1 MNNNQHTCI
10 VVEGNDE
17 LREEL
22 VHLISAQGLEVLECK
37 KIDTILP
44 SCVEP
49 DVIVFGQNVDIDD
62 ADTVF
67 SDFELLIREC
77 QIPIATS
84 FVLRDQL
91 LNRFQE
97 VHVYPDVDVVG
108 YMARTLAFNQVKR
121 RLIKE
126 DMCRAV
132 QGIFHLDEAD
142 FYLKTV
148 EEAQAIALLI
158 SSLAPAKKL
167 LRLGLTELL
176 INAVE
181 HGNLEIG
188 AQEKQRL
195 RESGTWMSEVDRR
208 LNSDLY
214 RDKKVHLHLSKT
226 KEQLLLRIEDEGHGF
241 DWQKILQSNQDVKV
255 QAKSGRG
262 LRLAQR
268 SGFDEFAYVGK
279 GNIVECRFA
288 ISSLGADND

>member
-1 MNNNQHTCI
+1 MNKNQHTCI
-10 VVEGNDE
+10 VIDKNEQ
-17 LREEL
+17 LRKEL
-22 VHLISAQGLEVLECK
+22 VELMSEQGLDVFECK
-37 KIDTILP
+37 QLDMFLP
-44 SCVEP
+44 SDLEP
-49 DVIVFGQNVDIDD
+49 DVIVFGQNVDVAD
-62 ADTVF
+62 ADTSF

-77 QIPIATS
+77 QIPIVAS
-84 FVLRDQL
+84 LVLRDSL

-97 VHVYPDVDVVG
+97 VHVYPDLDVLG
-108 YMARTLAFNQVKR
+108 IMARTLAFNQVKR

-158 SSLAPAKKL
+158 SLLAPAKKL

-195 RESGTWMSEVDRR
+195 RESGTWMSEVNRR
-208 LNSDLY
+208 LNSDRY

-226 KEQLLLRIEDEGHGF
+226 KQELLLRIEDEGQGF
-241 DWQKILQSNQDVKV
+241 DWQKILQDNQNVKV

-268 SGFDEFAYVGK
+268 SGFDEFSYIGK

-288 ISSLGADND
+288 ISDLGAANG